1 MDQRGFLTGR
11 ERATLRAVCDTL
23 LPALEPPPGMTGTA
37 QVAYWRRSAAEL
49 DVAAAV
55 EETLW
60 LETTPEQQAQIR
72 QALGL
77 LVQPAALRLLTGS
90 AQRFPARGQAGR
102 EAVLRAWATSPLP
115 LLRQAFQVFKRLAC
129 FHFYAHPTAAGANPN
144 ATLLGYPGFAL
155 PLPGPPANPAHPLR
169 SLAIDRD
176 TVLDADVCVVGSGAG
191 GGVAAAL
198 LAQAGRRV
206 VVLEAGGWYTEADF
220 SAEEESGWE
229 RLYMRR
235 GALATDDA
243 GMLILAGRTLG
254 GGTTVNWTTC
264 FRPPAALL
272 AEWAARSGVADLQGD
287 ALQASY
293 AAVEARMGIHIDDG
307 PFNGNNAVVWNG
319 AAALGLVPARNPRNT
334 THCGTC
340 GICHFGCRWGA
351 KQGTMRTYL
360 QDAYDAGAQIV
371 PNCYADRVLLMGD
384 RVVGVAARVRR
395 PVEERVPD
403 APAHRLTVRAP
414 VVVVAGGALESPALL
429 LRSGLRHP
437 AIGRNLYLHPATGV
451 IGRFDTPVEAWRG
464 PMQDVYSNALAD
476 LTGDGYGVRF
486 EAVPLFP
493 GFAAITAPWTGGRAF
508 RAYMGGLAHYNALLV
523 LTRDRVPGR
532 VVLDSQGRP
541 RLLYRPSAES
551 RRLLLRGCQEGARV
565 VLAAGAREAQT
576 LHTVPLR
583 VRGMGG
589 LDRFQAEVAAAG
601 AAPNRMTIGS
611 AHQMGTCR
619 MDAHPARGVVD
630 GRGAVHGVR
639 GLYVCDTSIFPSAS
653 GVNPM
658 LTALGL
664 AHWVVQRG
672 LLAG

>member
-1 MDQRGFLTGR
+1 
-11 ERATLRAVCDTL
+11 
-23 LPALEPPPGMTGTA
+23 
-37 QVAYWRRSAAEL
+37 
-49 DVAAAV
+49 
-55 EETLW
+55 
-60 LETTPEQQAQIR
+60 
-72 QALGL
+72 
-77 LVQPAALRLLTGS
+77 
-90 AQRFPARGQAGR
+90 
-102 EAVLRAWATSPLP
+102 
-115 LLRQAFQVFKRLAC
+115 
-129 FHFYAHPTAAGANPN
+129 
-144 ATLLGYPGFAL
+144 
-155 PLPGPPANPAHPLR
+155 LR

-272 AEWAARSGVADLQGD
+272 AEWAARSGVAGLQGD

-664 AHWVVQRG
+664 AHWVVQGG
-672 LLAG
+672 LLAGLRGAQKGRPYRGGPHEGSWDAGSAAAPGAPRTQAAQQQAQQQIDENRAEDAGEDRYAFDFEVAGQPPVQHVQHHPDAEQAHDDVPDDAPGTGADQPLGDQADDCRQQQIDDQLCHCHGVCPPLRITRGATTLRLLL

>member
-1 MDQRGFLTGR
+1 MDHRGFLTER
-11 ERATLRAVCDTL
+11 ERGTLRAVCDTL
-23 LPALEPPPGMTGTA
+23 LPALEPPPGVTDPA
-37 QVAYWRRSAAEL
+37 QIAYWRRSAADL

-72 QALGL
+72 QALDL
-77 LVQPAALRLLTGS
+77 LSQPAAMRLLTGS
-90 AQRFPARGQAGR
+90 AQPFPSRSQARR
-102 EAVLRAWATSPLP
+102 EAVLRAWAGSPLP

-129 FHFYAHPTAAGANPN
+129 FHFYAHPTAAGSNPN
-144 ATLLGYPGFAL
+144 ATLLGYPGFEL
-155 PLPGPPANPAHPLR
+155 PPPGPPANPAHPLR
-169 SLAIDRD
+169 PLEIDRD

-206 VVLEAGGWYTEADF
+206 IVLEAGGWYTEADF
-220 SAEEESGWE
+220 DADEERGWE

-254 GGTTVNWTTC
+254 GGTTVNWSTC

-272 AEWAARSGVADLQGD
+272 AEWAARSGVPDLQGAD
-287 ALQASY
+287 LQASY
-293 AAVEARMGIHIDDG
+293 AAVEARMGVHIDHT
-307 PFNGNNAVVWNG
+307 PLNPNNAVVWNG
-319 AAALGLVPARNPRNT
+319 ATALGLEHARNPRNT
-334 THCGTC
+334 INCGTC

-384 RVVGVAARVRR
+384 RVVGVEARVRR
-395 PVEERVPD
+395 PVEERAPD
-403 APAHRLTVRAP
+403 VPAHRLTVRAP
-414 VVVVAGGALESPALL
+414 MVVVAGGALESPALL
-429 LRSGLRHP
+429 LRSGLRHR

-451 IGRFDTPVEAWRG
+451 IGRFDEPVEAWRG
-464 PMQDVYSNALAD
+464 PIQVAYSNALAD

-486 EAVPLFP
+486 EAVPLYP
-493 GFAAITAPWTGGRAF
+493 GFAAITGPWTGGRAF
-508 RAYMGGLAHYNALLV
+508 RGYMSGLAHYNALLV
-523 LTRDRVPGR
+523 LVRDRVPGR

-541 RLLYRPSAES
+541 RLLYQPSAES
-551 RRLLLRGCQEGARV
+551 RRLLVRGCQEGARL

-576 LHTVPLR
+576 LHSVPLR
-583 VRGMGG
+583 VSSTRG

-664 AHWVVQRG
+664 AHWIVQRG
-672 LLAG
+672 LLSG